1 MGTLTFL
8 CSVALVFGG
17 AAVWSL
23 WEERTGRPDER
34 DAWHK
39 MARICKFVALCV
51 FIAYFLA
58 LVAHFHFGMRI
69 NFVVAQ

>member
-8 CSVALVFGG
+8 FCVALLFGG
-17 AAVWSL
+17 AAAWSV
-23 WEERTGRPDER
+23 WEERTGRLDER
-34 DAWHK
+34 KSWHK

-58 LVAHFHFGMRI
+58 LVAHYHCGMRI
-69 NFVVAQ
+69 NFVAQ